1 LIDPRAIIDPQAEL
15 DTDVEIG
22 PFSII
27 GPQVRIGARTRV
39 GPHVV
44 IKGPTSIG
52 RDNRIYQFSSLG
64 EAPQDKK
71 YKGETE
77 TRLEIGDDNEIRE
90 YCTMSRGT
98 AQGGGLTRIG
108 NHNWLMA
115 YTHIAHDCIV
125 GNHTV
130 FSNAAS
136 LAGHVTV
143 GDYAILG
150 GFAGVHQ
157 FCHIGAHSFLAG
169 GTMVFK
175 DVPPFL
181 MVSGQPGEPHGL
193 NRVGL
198 QRRGFA
204 EETQRLLRQAYKTVY
219 KQNLTLKNAIET
231 LRPLAE
237 TCPEVAQFV
246 AFLEHSSSRGIVR

>member
-1 LIDPRAIIDPQAEL
+1 MIDPHAIVDPQAEL
-15 DTDVEIG
+15 EPGVEIG

-27 GPQVRIGARTRV
+27 GAHVRIGAGTRV

-44 IKGPTSIG
+44 IKGPATIG
-52 RDNRIYQFSSLG
+52 RNNRIYQFSSLG

-71 YKGETE
+71 YQGEP
-77 TRLEIGDDNEIRE
+77 TRLEIGDHNEIRE

-98 AQGGGLTRIG
+98 AQGGGVTRIG

-115 YTHIAHDCIV
+115 YTHFAHDCIV
-125 GNHTV
+125 GNQTI

-136 LAGHVTV
+136 LAGHVIV
-143 GDYAILG
+143 EDHAILG

-157 FCHIGAHSFLAG
+157 FCRIGAHSFVAAGALA
-169 GTMVFK
+169 FK

-181 MVSGQPGEPHGL
+181 MVSGQPAEPHGL

-198 QRRGFA
+198 QRRGFS
-204 EETQRLLRQAYKTVY
+204 EEVQRLLRQAYKVVY

-231 LRPLAE
+231 LRPLAGE
-237 TCPEVAQFV
+237 CPEVAQFV
-246 AFLEHSSSRGIVR
+246 AFLEHSERGIVR